1 MKKKLFLLA
10 IVMSVIFSMAL
21 MASAALLDVPVPSN
35 AYITIGNYDVAWIS
49 PVDEGYYL
57 DLSYQSQFGWKVM
70 TADVFNQ
77 LGLSAFSFVKV
88 GANVDYF
95 TGNNYDEVSGAT
107 LAAVYGTPPGG
118 DVAIAVPYFST
129 QYYHADW
136 GDGEA
141 GLWNFTGSEFYL
153 ETLAYRQVPV
163 PAAVWLFGTG
173 LAGLVGLR
181 RRFLK

>member
-10 IVMSVIFSMAL
+10 IVMSVIFSMAG
-21 MASAALLDVPVPSN
+21 MASAALLDAPVPSN
-35 AYITIGNYDVAWIS
+35 AYITIGNYDVAWVS
-49 PVDEGYYL
+49 PVDETFSL

-77 LGLSAFSFVKV
+77 LGISAFSFVKV

-95 TGNNYDEVSGAT
+95 TGNNLDEVSGAN
-107 LAAVYGTPPGG
+107 LQFFPGVLPTG

-136 GDGEA
+136 GNGVD
-141 GLWNFTGSEFYL
+141 GLWNFTGDAFHF

>member
-1 MKKKLFLLA
+1 MKKYLFLLA
-10 IVMSVIFSMAL
+10 IVLSLFFSMAG
-21 MASAALLDVPVPSN
+21 MASAALIDAPVPSN
-35 AYITIGNYDVAWIS
+35 AYVTIGNYDVAWVS

-57 DLSYQSQFGWKVM
+57 DLSYQSQFGWQVM
-70 TADVFNQ
+70 TAAVFNQ

-88 GANVDYF
+88 GGNVDYF

-107 LAAVYGTPPGG
+107 LAYLVGQLPGG

-136 GDGEA
+136 GDGNA
-141 GLWNFTGSEFYL
+141 GLWNFTGDTFGF

-163 PAAVWLFGTG
+163 PGAVWLLGTG
-173 LAGLVGLR
+173 LAGLVAVR